1 MKFFMKNHF
10 GKNSLKVIVLA
21 AGQGKRLHHLTNNKP
36 KCMVE
41 LFGKTLL
48 QRQIEIYRNC
58 GVSDISVVTGYHD
71 SKINYPDIY
80 KLKNKRYRTTNMVES
95 LFCAQ
100 EKLFGSVIVSYGDI
114 IFEKKIIKKLINSE
128 NDISIIIDKNWK
140 DYWKIRFNDPIKDAE
155 SLVVDKN
162 GFIQSIGQKVD
173 NVEEIEGQFIGLM
186 KFQNDGI
193 KNIKKFYEKI
203 KKISISGSN
212 PINTN
217 LPFEKSFM
225 TDFLQGLINFDYKLK
240 AVSIKNGWL
249 ELDSLKDYRLYK
261 KMHVEDTLKKF
272 IEIEDIN

>member
-1 MKFFMKNHF
+1 MKNHF

-21 AGQGKRLHHLTNNKP
+21 AGQGKRLHPLTNNKP

-58 GVSDISVVTGYHD
+58 GISDITVVTGYYD

-80 KLKNKRYRTTNMVES
+80 KLKNKRYLTTNMVES

-140 DYWKIRFNDPIKDAE
+140 DYWKIRFNDPLKDAE
-155 SLVVDKN
+155 SLVLDKN
-162 GFIQSIGQKVD
+162 GFIQSIGQKVE

-212 PINTN
+212 LLNTN

-240 AVSIKNGWL
+240 VVSIKNGWL

-261 KMHVEDTLKKF
+261 KMHAEDTLKKF
-272 IEIEDIN
+272 ITIEDIN

>member
-1 MKFFMKNHF
+1 MKNHF

-21 AGQGKRLHHLTNNKP
+21 AGQGKRLHPLTNNKP

-58 GVSDISVVTGYHD
+58 GISDISVVTGYHD

-80 KLKNKRYRTTNMVES
+80 KLKNKRYLTTNMVES

-140 DYWKIRFNDPIKDAE
+140 DYWKIRFNDPLKDAE
-155 SLVVDKN
+155 SLVLDKN
-162 GFIQSIGQKVD
+162 GFIQSIGQKVE

-272 IEIEDIN
+272 IAIEDIK

>member
-1 MKFFMKNHF
+1 MKNHF
-10 GKNSLKVIVLA
+10 GKNSLKIIVLA
-21 AGQGKRLHHLTNNKP
+21 AGQGKRLQPLTNNKP

-58 GVSDISVVTGYHD
+58 GISDITVVTGYYD

-140 DYWKIRFNDPIKDAE
+140 DYWKIRFNDPLKDAE

-162 GFIQSIGQKVD
+162 GFIQSIGQKAK
-173 NVEEIEGQFIGLM
+173 NVEEIEGQFIGLI

-212 PINTN
+212 LLNTN

-261 KMHVEDTLKKF
+261 KMYAEDTLKKF
-272 IEIEDIN
+272 ITIEDVN

>member
-21 AGQGKRLHHLTNNKP
+21 AGQGKRLHPLTNNKP

-58 GVSDISVVTGYHD
+58 GISDISVVTGYHD

-80 KLKNKRYRTTNMVES
+80 KLKNKRYLTTNMVES

-140 DYWKIRFNDPIKDAE
+140 DYWKIRFNDPLKDAE
-155 SLVVDKN
+155 SLVIDKN
-162 GFIQSIGQKVD
+162 GFIQSIGQKVE

-272 IEIEDIN
+272 IAIEDIK

>member
-1 MKFFMKNHF
+1 MKNHF
-10 GKNSLKVIVLA
+10 GKNSLKIIVLA
-21 AGQGKRLHHLTNNKP
+21 AGQGKRLQPLTNNKP

-58 GVSDISVVTGYHD
+58 GISDITVVTGYYD

-140 DYWKIRFNDPIKDAE
+140 DYWKIRFNDPLKDAE

-162 GFIQSIGQKVD
+162 GFIQSIGQKAK
-173 NVEEIEGQFIGLM
+173 NVEEIGGQFIGLM

-212 PINTN
+212 VLNTN

-240 AVSIKNGWL
+240 AVFIKNGWL
-249 ELDSLKDYRLYK
+249 ELDSLKDYGLYK
-261 KMHVEDTLKKF
+261 KMHAEDTLKKF
-272 IEIEDIN
+272 IVIEDIN